1 MFIIQINGQKIKKT
15 FTLIFLHRL
24 VATGKESKSD
34 GKKKGKNRD
43 GGKGVHSGAV
53 VRNLML
59 LLLQLS
65 AERRLTGGHIGADG
79 SAAEVHLGDVDGRLA
94 GRIGGHFTS

>member
-1 MFIIQINGQKIKKT
+1 MAKNCKTT

-24 VATGKESKSD
+24 VATGKKGKSD

-59 LLLQLS
+59 QLS
-65 AERRLTGGHIGADG
+65 AKRRLTGGHIGADG